1 MNFKT
6 TKKKDQSERDSHSA
20 KCTYAFWDKMNI
32 NSFITHMET
41 KVVNLTTIKLSKT
54 IWCLVNMQ
62 SEITFGNHT
71 SDYSN
76 NGIMSRKLHSSYNHT
91 GITSLF
97 YKEKPAQSDYWH
109 FLKIHTDI
117 PNLNFSSLLF

>member
-1 MNFKT
+1 LVRKGTHIVPNV
-6 TKKKDQSERDSHSA
+6 A
-20 KCTYAFWDKMNI
+20 YAFWDKMDI